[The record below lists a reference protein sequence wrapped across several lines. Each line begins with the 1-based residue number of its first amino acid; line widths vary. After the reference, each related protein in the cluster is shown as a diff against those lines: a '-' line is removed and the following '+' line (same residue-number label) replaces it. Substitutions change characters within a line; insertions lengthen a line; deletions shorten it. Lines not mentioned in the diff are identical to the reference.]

1 MQFIE
6 EYSQANEEAFGG
18 IRDTVMT
25 VFTTI
30 WGYIQEVW
38 QYIMEIWNEYGPQL
52 TVLAETIF
60 GTIRDVVQFVFETVW
75 NIIKTV
81 LDLLVPYIKDVLG
94 RIAEFW
100 AENGEQIM
108 KAVDNAFSFI
118 KSVIDFIMP
127 IITRIIE
134 GAWAIITAIFNTTVG
149 VIMGIIKWF
158 ASLLTGDFEGMK
170 EASIGIVE
178 TMWDGIKGV
187 VAGAWDLLSG
197 AFSGL
202 WESLEKWFG
211 GLRDAALDWG
221 KNMISGFIDGIKGK
235 ASDVA
240 SAASSIVK
248 AAGDYIKFWSPSKK
262 SEGRYIVHCDRKMI
276 DRFLDGVKEEGNKA
290 GKVMDGVIANMQQRN
305 PIDIAGAVNGI
316 NRQTSRQLNHTFTSE
331 LSVDNKQSAYIT
343 VRLGQNEF
351 TKFVEDITKE

>member
-1 MQFIE
+1 M
-6 EYSQANEEAFGG
+6 EA
-18 IRDTVMT
+18 V
-25 VFTTI
+25 
-30 WGYIQEVW
+30 Y
-38 QYIMEIWNEYGPQL
+38 
-52 TVLAETIF
+52 
-60 GTIRDVVQFVFETVW
+60 
-75 NIIKTV
+75 
-81 LDLLVPYIKDVLG
+81 
-94 RIAEFW
+94 
-100 AENGEQIM
+100 
-108 KAVDNAFSFI
+108 NAFNFI
-118 KSVIDFIMP
+118 MGVIEFIMP
-127 IITRIIE
+127 IVTGIIK
-134 GAWAIITAIFNTTVG
+134 GAWDIITAIFNTTVG

-221 KNMISGFIDGIKGK
+221 KNMISGFIDGIKDK

-240 SAASSIVK
+240 SAASSVVK

-262 SEGRYIVHCDRKMI
+262 GEGRYIVHWGRNMI
-276 DRFLDGVKEEGNKA
+276 DGFLDGVKEEGNKA
-290 GKVMDGVIANMQQRN
+290 GKVMDGIIANMQPRN

-316 NRQTSRQLNHTFTSE
+316 NRQASRQISTNLTNE
-331 LSVDNKQSAYIT
+331 LQIE
-343 VRLGQNEF
+343 RQPIFE
-351 TKFVEDITKE
+351 I